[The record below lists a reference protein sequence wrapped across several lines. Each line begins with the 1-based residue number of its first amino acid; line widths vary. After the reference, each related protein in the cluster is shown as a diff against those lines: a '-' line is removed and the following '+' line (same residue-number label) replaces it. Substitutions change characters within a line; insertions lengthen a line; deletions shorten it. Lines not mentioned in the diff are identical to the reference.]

1 MNEESSHG
9 YKPVFAYQVRVH
21 QFLLR
26 LDKTNSHLASQSVR
40 GKGFRGRQQSQ
51 TQLSAIMSVTRA
63 PLRHCSGNRENK
75 ACHVVWQVWW
85 KKYREKGRKL
95 EIGLTTIFKCKAY
108 NTILC
113 FWWQF
118 ATCTTFTL
126 EHRKEKSRYSTSDMS
141 CKKV

>member
-51 TQLSAIMSVTRA
+51 TQLSAIR
-63 PLRHCSGNRENK
+63 
-75 ACHVVWQVWW
+75 
-85 KKYREKGRKL
+85 
-95 EIGLTTIFKCKAY
+95 GLT
-108 NTILC
+108 L
-113 FWWQF
+113 
-118 ATCTTFTL
+118 
-126 EHRKEKSRYSTSDMS
+126 
-141 CKKV
+141 KKKKKKKQQKKNKVHISYIYVKGLVLPQECSLIGVSVSVSHYVP